1 MSLDWLLLALRI
13 LAVVLL
19 YAFLAVVVYTIW
31 SDLRTAGSEAGRAAA
46 SRPTARNPL
55 AWLRV
60 VTSEDN
66 SLSVSHSFAVFPPA
80 TLGRADDNQVV
91 LADDCVSA
99 CHARI
104 DRRDGEWWLTDLES
118 RNGTQLND
126 LPVSKPVP
134 LADGDVIG
142 IGRAQLR
149 FEAAANQPESSQSP

>member
-1 MSLDWLLLALRI
+1 VSLDWLLLALRI
-13 LAVVLL
+13 IAVVLL

-31 SDLRTAGSEAGRAAA
+31 TDLRAAGSGTGRAAA
-46 SRPTARNPL
+46 SRPSVLHPL

-60 VTSEDN
+60 VTGEDD

-80 TLGRADDNQVV
+80 TLGRTDDNQVV
-91 LADDCVSA
+91 VADDCVSA

-104 DRRDGEWWLTDLES
+104 DQRDGEWWLTDLDS

-134 LADGDVIG
+134 LANGDVIG

-149 FEAAANQPESSQSP
+149 FETATNRPESGQSL